1 MKSLLKSSIPADK
14 VRSFAMDSK
23 ATERTLDLLGIHYD
37 SRALDEF
44 RAYAT
49 DAMPDLQTSAS
60 NMTPIQFLQVWVPEM
75 VAVVTAA
82 LDADSILGRDF
93 LGTWE
98 DEEIVQPVIEYT
110 GKPRVYGDKTTF
122 NLASFNINYETRTI
136 VRFEQ
141 DVEVGKLEEA
151 RASKQ
156 RVDAQGVKRDAA
168 ATALAINANDI
179 AFNGYNS
186 GNNKTY
192 GLLNDP
198 SLPAYT
204 AFAQG
209 SASSTTWASKT
220 FNEIV
225 NDIKAMMAALRVR
238 SGNNFKPERDASTLA
253 LSVAVVDQ
261 LQTVNQLG
269 GTSVLDWLHKTYP
282 ACRVTSAVQLD
293 GANSGANV
301 AYLFADTID
310 GKKVIAQYM
319 QDALRLIGVEQKAKG
334 FLECYSNA
342 TAGTMLRIPIGL
354 TRWTGC

>member
-1 MKSLLKSSIPADK
+1 MSKVRFSIPADK
-14 VRSFAMDSK
+14 VKAYAMDA
-23 ATERTLDLLGIHYD
+23 ATTETTLDALGIHYEQQ
-37 SRALDEF
+37 AMDEF

-49 DAMPDLQTSAS
+49 DAAPSLQTAP
-60 NMTPIQFLQVWVPEM
+60 NKMTPIQFLQHWIPEM
-75 VAVVTAA
+75 VKIVTASR
-82 LDADSILGRDF
+82 DADEILGRDF
-93 LGTWE
+93 AGDWA
-98 DEEIVQPVIEYT
+98 DEEIVQTVIEYT

-122 NLASFNINYETRTI
+122 NLASFNVNYETRTI

-156 RVDAQGVKRDAA
+156 RIDAQGTKRDAA

-179 AFNGYNS
+179 AFNGYNA

-209 SASSTTWASKT
+209 SAGYTTWATKT

-225 NDIKAMMAALRVR
+225 SDIKAMMSALRVR
-238 SGNNFKPERDASTLA
+238 SGNNFKPEKDESVLA
-253 LSVAVVDQ
+253 LSVAVVDH
-261 LQTVNQLG
+261 LQTVNMLG

-282 ACRVTSAVQLD
+282 GCRVTSAVQLD

-301 AYLFADTID
+301 AYLFAEKID

-319 QDALRLIGVEQKAKG
+319 QDALRLIGVEQHAKN
-334 FLECYSNA
+334 FLESYSNA
-342 TAGTMLRIPIGL
+342 TAGVMLRIPVGL
-354 TRWTGC
+354 VRFTGC

>member
-1 MKSLLKSSIPADK
+1 MSKVKFSIPAEK
-14 VRSFAMDSK
+14 VKAYAMDS
-23 ATERTLDLLGIHYD
+23 ATTETTIDALGIHYEKE
-37 SRALDEF
+37 ALDEF

-49 DAMPDLQTSAS
+49 DAAPALQTSP
-60 NMTPIQFLQVWVPEM
+60 NKMTPVQFLQYWIPEM
-75 VAVVTAA
+75 VRIVTASR
-82 LDADSILGRDF
+82 DADDILGRDF
-93 LGTWE
+93 AGSWE
-98 DEEIVQPVIEYT
+98 DEEIVQTVIEYT

-141 DVEVGKLEEA
+141 DIEVGKLEEA
-151 RASKQ
+151 RAAKQ
-156 RVDAQGVKRDAA
+156 RVDAQATKRDAA

-179 AFNGYNS
+179 AFNGYNA

-198 SLPAYT
+198 SMPAYT

-225 NDIKAMMAALRVR
+225 ADIKAMMSALRVR
-238 SGNNFKPERDASTLA
+238 SGNNFKPEKDPSTLA
-253 LSVAVVDQ
+253 LAVSVVDH

-282 ACRVTSAVQLD
+282 MCRVTSAVQLD
-293 GANSGANV
+293 GANATANV
-301 AYLFADTID
+301 AYLFADTLD
-310 GKKVIAQYM
+310 NKKVIAQYM
-319 QDALRLIGVEQKAKG
+319 QDALRLVGVEQHAKN
-334 FLECYSNA
+334 FLESYSNA
-342 TAGTMLRIPIGL
+342 TAGVMLRIPVGL
-354 TRWTGC
+354 VRFTGC

>member
-1 MKSLLKSSIPADK
+1 MNKSVRFSIPADK
-14 VRSFAMDSK
+14 VKAYAMDE
-23 ATERTLDLLGIHYD
+23 ATTETTLDALGVHYT
-37 SRALDEF
+37 AHAMDEF
-44 RAYAT
+44 RAYAN
-49 DAMPDLQTSAS
+49 DAAPALQTSPS
-60 NMTPIQFLQVWVPEM
+60 NMTPVQFLQYWIPEM
-75 VAVVTAA
+75 IKIVTASR
-82 LDADSILGRDF
+82 DADEILGRDF
-93 LGTWE
+93 AGSWE

-151 RASKQ
+151 RAAKQ
-156 RVDAQGVKRDAA
+156 RVDAQGTKRDAA

-179 AFNGYNS
+179 AFFGYNA

-225 NDIKAMMAALRVR
+225 ADIKAMMSALRVR
-238 SGNNFKPERDASTLA
+238 SGNNFKPERDACTLA

-269 GTSVLDWLHKTYP
+269 GMSVLEWLKKTYP
-282 ACRVTSAVQLD
+282 GCRVTSAVQLD
-293 GANSGANV
+293 GANSTANV

-319 QDALRLIGVEQKAKG
+319 QDALRLIGVEQGAKN
-334 FLECYSNA
+334 FKEVYSNA
-342 TAGTMLRIPIGL
+342 TAGVMLRLPIGL
-354 TRWTGC
+354 VRYTGC

>member
-1 MKSLLKSSIPADK
+1 MNKSVKISLSADQVK
-14 VRSFAMDSK
+14 AYAMDS
-23 ATERTLDLLGIHYD
+23 ATTETTIDALGIHYTN
-37 SRALDEF
+37 RALDEF
-44 RAYAT
+44 RAYAQ
-49 DAMPDLQTSAS
+49 DAAPSLQTTAS
-60 NMTPIQFLQVWVPEM
+60 NMTPIQFLQYWIPEM
-75 VAVVTAA
+75 VKIVTASR
-82 LDADSILGRDF
+82 DADEILGRDF
-93 LGTWE
+93 AGSWE

-168 ATALAINANDI
+168 ATALAINSNDI

-198 SLPAYT
+198 NLPAYT

-209 SASSTTWASKT
+209 SAGSTTWASKT

-225 NDIKAMMAALRVR
+225 TDIKAMMSALRVR
-238 SGNNFKPERDASTLA
+238 SGNNFKPEKDPSTLA

-293 GANSGANV
+293 GANATANV

-342 TAGTMLRIPIGL
+342 TAGVMLRVPIGL
-354 TRWTGC
+354 VRYTGC

>member
-1 MKSLLKSSIPADK
+1 MNKSVKISLSADQVK
-14 VRSFAMDSK
+14 AYAMDGQT
-23 ATERTLDLLGIHYD
+23 TETTLDALGIHYD
-37 SRALDEF
+37 QEALDEF
-44 RAYAT
+44 RAYAQ
-49 DAMPDLQTSAS
+49 DAAPALQTTAS
-60 NMTPIQFLQVWVPEM
+60 KMTPVQFLQHWIPEM
-75 VAVVTAA
+75 VEIVTASR
-82 LDADSILGRDF
+82 DADDILGRDF
-93 LGTWE
+93 AGDWA

-151 RASKQ
+151 RGAKQ
-156 RVDAQGVKRDAA
+156 RVDVSAVKRNAA

-198 SLPAYT
+198 SLPNYT

-225 NDIKAMMAALRVR
+225 TDIKAMMSALRVR

-253 LSVAVVDQ
+253 LAVSVVDQ

-269 GTSVLDWLHKTYP
+269 GTSVMEWLNKTYP
-282 ACRVTSAVQLD
+282 RCRVTSAVQLD
-293 GANSGANV
+293 GANSAANV

-319 QDALRLIGVEQKAKG
+319 QDALRLVGVEQHAKN
-334 FLECYSNA
+334 FVESYSNA
-342 TAGTMLRIPIGL
+342 TAGVMLRIPVGL
-354 TRWTGC
+354 VRYTGC

>member
-1 MKSLLKSSIPADK
+1 MSKVRFSIPADK
-14 VRSFAMDSK
+14 VKAYAMDA
-23 ATERTLDLLGIHYD
+23 ATTETTLDALGIHYEKQ
-37 SRALDEF
+37 AMDEF

-49 DAMPDLQTSAS
+49 DAAPSLQTAP
-60 NMTPIQFLQVWVPEM
+60 NKMTPIQFLQHWIPEM
-75 VAVVTAA
+75 VKIVTASR
-82 LDADSILGRDF
+82 DADEILGRDF
-93 LGTWE
+93 AGDWA
-98 DEEIVQPVIEYT
+98 DEEIVQTVIEYT

-122 NLASFNINYETRTI
+122 NLASFNVNYETRTI

-156 RVDAQGVKRDAA
+156 RIDAQGTKRDAA

-179 AFNGYNS
+179 AFNGYNA

-209 SASSTTWASKT
+209 SAGYTTWATKT

-225 NDIKAMMAALRVR
+225 SDIKAMMSALRVR
-238 SGNNFKPERDASTLA
+238 SGNNFKPEKDESVLA
-253 LSVAVVDQ
+253 LSVAVVDH
-261 LQTVNQLG
+261 LQTVNMLG

-282 ACRVTSAVQLD
+282 GCRVTSAVQLD
-293 GANSGANV
+293 GANASANV
-301 AYLFADTID
+301 AYLFAEKID

-319 QDALRLIGVEQKAKG
+319 QDALRLIGVEQHAKN
-334 FLECYSNA
+334 FLESYSNA
-342 TAGTMLRIPIGL
+342 TAGVMLRIPVGL
-354 TRWTGC
+354 VRFTGC

>member
-1 MKSLLKSSIPADK
+1 MNKSVKISLSADQVK
-14 VRSFAMDSK
+14 AYAMDA
-23 ATERTLDLLGIHYD
+23 ATTETTLDALGVHFTKN
-37 SRALDEF
+37 AMDEF

-49 DAMPDLQTSAS
+49 DAAPSLQTSPS
-60 NMTPIQFLQVWVPEM
+60 NMTPVQFLQYWIPEM
-75 VAVVTAA
+75 IKIVTASR
-82 LDADSILGRDF
+82 DADEILGRDF
-93 LGTWE
+93 AGSWE

-198 SLPAYT
+198 NLPAYT
-204 AFAQG
+204 SFAQG

-225 NDIKAMMAALRVR
+225 ADIKAMMSALRVR
-238 SGNNFKPERDASTLA
+238 SGNNFKPEKDACTLA

-293 GANSGANV
+293 GANSTANV

-342 TAGTMLRIPIGL
+342 TAGVMLRMPIGL

>member
-1 MKSLLKSSIPADK
+1 MEKTVKFSIPAAQVK
-14 VRSFAMDSK
+14 AYAMDSNT
-23 ATERTLDLLGIHYD
+23 TETTIDALGIHYTKN
-37 SRALDEF
+37 AMDEF

-49 DAMPDLQTSAS
+49 DAAPTLQTTAS
-60 NMTPIQFLQVWVPEM
+60 NMTPIQFLQYWIPEM
-75 VAVVTAA
+75 IKIVTASR
-82 LDADSILGRDF
+82 DADEILGRDF
-93 LGTWE
+93 AGSWE

-110 GKPRVYGDKTTF
+110 GKPRVYGDKTTY

-198 SLPAYT
+198 NMPSYT
-204 AFAQG
+204 AVAQG
-209 SASSTTWASKT
+209 SAGTTTWASKT

-225 NDIKAMMAALRVR
+225 TDIKAMMSALRVR
-238 SGNNFKPERDASTLA
+238 SGNNFKPEKDASTLA
-253 LSVAVVDQ
+253 LAVSVVDQ

-282 ACRVTSAVQLD
+282 ACRVTSAIQLD

-319 QDALRLIGVEQKAKG
+319 QDALRLVGVEQHAKN
-334 FLECYSNA
+334 FNEVYSNA
-342 TAGTMLRIPIGL
+342 TAGTMLRMPIGL
-354 TRWTGC
+354 IRATGL

>member
-1 MKSLLKSSIPADK
+1 MNKNVKFSIPADK
-14 VRSFAMDSK
+14 VKAYAMDENT
-23 ATERTLDLLGIHYD
+23 TETTLDALGVHYT
-37 SRALDEF
+37 AHAMDEF
-44 RAYAT
+44 RAYAN
-49 DAMPDLQTSAS
+49 DAAPALQTTPS
-60 NMTPIQFLQVWVPEM
+60 NMTPVQFLQYWIPEM
-75 VAVVTAA
+75 IKIVTASR
-82 LDADSILGRDF
+82 DADDILGRDF
-93 LGTWE
+93 AGSWE

-151 RASKQ
+151 RAAKQ
-156 RVDAQGVKRDAA
+156 RVDAQGTKRDAA

-179 AFNGYNS
+179 AFFGYNA

-192 GLLNDP
+192 GMLNDP

-209 SASSTTWASKT
+209 AASSTTWASKT

-225 NDIKAMMAALRVR
+225 ADIKAMMSALRVR

-269 GTSVLDWLHKTYP
+269 GTSVLDWLKKTYP
-282 ACRVTSAVQLD
+282 GCRVTSAVQLD
-293 GANSGANV
+293 GANSTANV

-319 QDALRLIGVEQKAKG
+319 QDALRLIGVEQGAKN
-334 FLECYSNA
+334 FKEVYSNA
-342 TAGTMLRIPIGL
+342 TAGVMLRIPVGL

>member
-1 MKSLLKSSIPADK
+1 MNKSVKFSIPADK
-14 VRSFAMDSK
+14 VKAYAMDE
-23 ATERTLDLLGIHYD
+23 ATTETTLDALGVHYT
-37 SRALDEF
+37 AHAMDEF
-44 RAYAT
+44 RAYAQ
-49 DAMPDLQTSAS
+49 DAAPALQTSPS
-60 NMTPIQFLQVWVPEM
+60 NMTPVQFLQYWIPEM
-75 VAVVTAA
+75 IKIVTASR
-82 LDADSILGRDF
+82 DADEILGRDF
-93 LGTWE
+93 AGSWE

-151 RASKQ
+151 RAAKQ
-156 RVDAQGVKRDAA
+156 RVDAQGTKRDAA

-179 AFNGYNS
+179 AFNGYNA

-209 SASSTTWASKT
+209 AASSTTWASKT

-225 NDIKAMMAALRVR
+225 ADIKAMMSALRVR
-238 SGNNFKPERDASTLA
+238 SGNNFKPERDACTLA

-269 GTSVLDWLHKTYP
+269 GTSVLEWLHKTFP
-282 ACRVTSAVQLD
+282 GCRVTSAVQLD
-293 GANSGANV
+293 GANSSANV
-301 AYLFADTID
+301 AYLFADEID

-319 QDALRLIGVEQKAKG
+319 QDALRLIGVEQGAKN
-334 FLECYSNA
+334 FKEVYSNA
-342 TAGTMLRIPIGL
+342 TAGTMLRIPVGL
-354 TRWTGC
+354 VRFSGC

>member
-1 MKSLLKSSIPADK
+1 MEKTVKFSIPAAQVK
-14 VRSFAMDSK
+14 AYAMDSNT
-23 ATERTLDLLGIHYD
+23 TETTIDALGIHYTKN
-37 SRALDEF
+37 AMDEF

-49 DAMPDLQTSAS
+49 DAAPALQTTAS
-60 NMTPIQFLQVWVPEM
+60 NMTPIQFLQYWIPEM
-75 VAVVTAA
+75 IKIVTASR
-82 LDADSILGRDF
+82 DADEILGRDF
-93 LGTWE
+93 AGSWE

-110 GKPRVYGDKTTF
+110 GKPRVYGDKTTY

-198 SLPAYT
+198 NMPSYT
-204 AFAQG
+204 AVAQG
-209 SASSTTWASKT
+209 SAGTTTWASKT

-225 NDIKAMMAALRVR
+225 TDIKAMMSALRVR
-238 SGNNFKPERDASTLA
+238 SGNNFKPEKDASTLA
-253 LSVAVVDQ
+253 LAVSVVDQ

-282 ACRVTSAVQLD
+282 ACRVTSAIQLD

-319 QDALRLIGVEQKAKG
+319 QDALRLVGVEQHAKN
-334 FLECYSNA
+334 FNEVYSNA
-342 TAGTMLRIPIGL
+342 TAGTMLRMPIGIV
-354 TRWTGC
+354 RATGL

>member
-1 MKSLLKSSIPADK
+1 MEKTVKFSIPATQVK
-14 VRSFAMDSK
+14 AYAMDS
-23 ATERTLDLLGIHYD
+23 ATTETTIDALGIHYTKH
-37 SRALDEF
+37 AMDEF

-49 DAMPDLQTSAS
+49 DSAPTLQTSPS
-60 NMTPIQFLQVWVPEM
+60 NMTPIQFLQYWIPEM
-75 VAVVTAA
+75 IKIVTASR
-82 LDADSILGRDF
+82 DADDILGRDF
-93 LGTWE
+93 AGSWE

-156 RVDAQGVKRDAA
+156 RVDAQGVKRDAC

-198 SLPAYT
+198 NLPAYT

-209 SASSTTWASKT
+209 SAGSTTWASKT

-225 NDIKAMMAALRVR
+225 TDIKAMMSALRVR

-293 GANSGANV
+293 GANSTANV

-342 TAGTMLRIPIGL
+342 TAGVMLRMPIGL
-354 TRWTGC
+354 VRYTGC

>member
-1 MKSLLKSSIPADK
+1 MEKTVKFSIPAAQVK
-14 VRSFAMDSK
+14 AYAMDSNT
-23 ATERTLDLLGIHYD
+23 TETTIDALGIHYTKN
-37 SRALDEF
+37 AMDEF

-49 DAMPDLQTSAS
+49 DAAPAIQTTAS
-60 NMTPIQFLQVWVPEM
+60 NMTPIQFLQYWIPEM
-75 VAVVTAA
+75 IKIVTASR
-82 LDADSILGRDF
+82 DADEILGRDF
-93 LGTWE
+93 AGSWE

-110 GKPRVYGDKTTF
+110 GKPRVYGDKTTY

-198 SLPAYT
+198 NMPSYT
-204 AFAQG
+204 AVAQG
-209 SASSTTWASKT
+209 SAGTTTWASKT

-225 NDIKAMMAALRVR
+225 TDIKAMMSALRVR
-238 SGNNFKPERDASTLA
+238 SGNNFKPEKDASTLA
-253 LSVAVVDQ
+253 LAVSVVDQ

-282 ACRVTSAVQLD
+282 ACRVTSAIQLD

-319 QDALRLIGVEQKAKG
+319 QDALRLVGVEQHAKN
-334 FLECYSNA
+334 FNEVYSNA
-342 TAGTMLRIPIGL
+342 TAGTMLRMPIGL
-354 TRWTGC
+354 IRATGL

>member
-1 MKSLLKSSIPADK
+1 MNKSVKFSIPADK
-14 VRSFAMDSK
+14 VKAYAMDS
-23 ATERTLDLLGIHYD
+23 ATTETTIDALGIHY
-37 SRALDEF
+37 SKEAMDEF

-49 DAMPDLQTSAS
+49 DSAPALQTTP
-60 NMTPIQFLQVWVPEM
+60 NKMTPVQFLQYWIPEM
-75 VAVVTAA
+75 VKIVTASR
-82 LDADSILGRDF
+82 DADEILGRDF
-93 LGTWE
+93 AGSWE

-156 RVDAQGVKRDAA
+156 RIDAQATKREASA
-168 ATALAINANDI
+168 EALSINANDI
-179 AFNGYNS
+179 AFNGYNA

-198 SLPAYT
+198 NLPSYT

-209 SASSTTWASKT
+209 SASSTLWSSKT

-225 NDIKAMMAALRVR
+225 SDIKAMMSALRVR
-238 SGNNFKPERDASTLA
+238 SGNNFKPEKDPSTLA
-253 LSVAVVDQ
+253 LAVSVVDQ
-261 LQTVNQLG
+261 LQTVNALG

-282 ACRVTSAVQLD
+282 ACRVCSAVQLD
-293 GANSGANV
+293 GANSGSNV
-301 AYLFADTID
+301 AYLFADTIG

-319 QDALRLIGVEQKAKG
+319 QDALRLVGVEQHAKS
-334 FLECYSNA
+334 FLESYSNA
-342 TAGTMLRIPIGL
+342 TAGVLLRIPVGL
-354 TRWTGC
+354 VRYTGC

>member
-1 MKSLLKSSIPADK
+1 MNKSVRFSIPADK
-14 VRSFAMDSK
+14 VKAYAMDE
-23 ATERTLDLLGIHYD
+23 ATTETTLDALGVHYT
-37 SRALDEF
+37 AHAMDEF
-44 RAYAT
+44 RAYAN
-49 DAMPDLQTSAS
+49 DAAPALQTTPS
-60 NMTPIQFLQVWVPEM
+60 NMTPVQFLQYWIPEM
-75 VAVVTAA
+75 IKIVTASR
-82 LDADSILGRDF
+82 DADEILGRDF
-93 LGTWE
+93 AGSWE

-151 RASKQ
+151 RAAKQ
-156 RVDAQGVKRDAA
+156 RVDAQGTKRDAA

-179 AFNGYNS
+179 AFFGYNA

-192 GLLNDP
+192 GMLNDP

-225 NDIKAMMAALRVR
+225 ADIKAMMSALRVR
-238 SGNNFKPERDASTLA
+238 SGNNFKPERDACTLA

-269 GTSVLDWLHKTYP
+269 GMSVLEWLKKTYP
-282 ACRVTSAVQLD
+282 GCRVTSAVQLD
-293 GANSGANV
+293 GANSTANV

-319 QDALRLIGVEQKAKG
+319 QDALRLIGVEQGAKN
-334 FLECYSNA
+334 FKEVYSNA
-342 TAGTMLRIPIGL
+342 TAGTMLRIPVGL
-354 TRWTGC
+354 VRFSGC

>member
-1 MKSLLKSSIPADK
+1 MNKSVKFSIPADK
-14 VRSFAMDSK
+14 VKAYAMDE
-23 ATERTLDLLGIHYD
+23 ATTETTLDALGVHYT
-37 SRALDEF
+37 AHAMDEF
-44 RAYAT
+44 RAYAQ
-49 DAMPDLQTSAS
+49 DAAPALQTSPS
-60 NMTPIQFLQVWVPEM
+60 NMTPVQFLQYWIPEM
-75 VAVVTAA
+75 IKIVTASR
-82 LDADSILGRDF
+82 DADEILGRDF
-93 LGTWE
+93 AGSWE

-151 RASKQ
+151 RAAKQ
-156 RVDAQGVKRDAA
+156 RVDAQGTKRDAA

-179 AFNGYNS
+179 AFNGYNA

-209 SASSTTWASKT
+209 AASSTTWASKT

-225 NDIKAMMAALRVR
+225 ADIKAMMSALRVR
-238 SGNNFKPERDASTLA
+238 SGNNFKPERDACTLA

-269 GTSVLDWLHKTYP
+269 GTSVLEWLHKTFP
-282 ACRVTSAVQLD
+282 GCRVTSAVQLD
-293 GANSGANV
+293 GANSAANV
-301 AYLFADTID
+301 AYLFADEID

-319 QDALRLIGVEQKAKG
+319 QDALRLIGVEQGAKN
-334 FLECYSNA
+334 FKEVYSNA
-342 TAGTMLRIPIGL
+342 TAGTMLRIPVGL
-354 TRWTGC
+354 VRFSGC

>member
-1 MKSLLKSSIPADK
+1 MNKSVKFSIPADK
-14 VRSFAMDSK
+14 VKAYAMDE
-23 ATERTLDLLGIHYD
+23 ATTETTLDALGVHYT
-37 SRALDEF
+37 SHAMDEF
-44 RAYAT
+44 RAYAQ
-49 DAMPDLQTSAS
+49 DAAPALQTTPS
-60 NMTPIQFLQVWVPEM
+60 NMTPVQFLQYWIPEM
-75 VAVVTAA
+75 IKIVTASR
-82 LDADSILGRDF
+82 DADEILGRDF
-93 LGTWE
+93 AGSWE

-110 GKPRVYGDKTTF
+110 GLPRVYGDKTTF

-151 RASKQ
+151 RAAKQ
-156 RVDAQGVKRDAA
+156 RVDAQGTKRDAA
-168 ATALAINANDI
+168 ATALAIAANDI
-179 AFNGYNS
+179 AFFGYNS

-225 NDIKAMMAALRVR
+225 ADIKAMMSALRVR
-238 SGNNFKPERDASTLA
+238 SGNNFKPERDACTLA

-269 GTSVLDWLHKTYP
+269 GTSVMDWLRKTYP
-282 ACRVTSAVQLD
+282 GCRVTSAVQLD
-293 GANSGANV
+293 GANSTANV

-319 QDALRLIGVEQKAKG
+319 QDALRLIGVEQGAKN
-334 FLECYSNA
+334 FKEVYSNA
-342 TAGTMLRIPIGL
+342 TAGTMLRIPVGL
-354 TRWTGC
+354 VRYSGC

>member
-1 MKSLLKSSIPADK
+1 MNKSVKFSIPADK
-14 VRSFAMDSK
+14 VKAYAMDE
-23 ATERTLDLLGIHYD
+23 ATTETTLDALGVHYT
-37 SRALDEF
+37 AHAMDEF
-44 RAYAT
+44 RAYAQ
-49 DAMPDLQTSAS
+49 DAAPALQTSPS
-60 NMTPIQFLQVWVPEM
+60 NMTPVQFLQYWIPEM
-75 VAVVTAA
+75 IKIVTASR
-82 LDADSILGRDF
+82 DADEILGRDF
-93 LGTWE
+93 AGSWE

-151 RASKQ
+151 RAAKQ
-156 RVDAQGVKRDAA
+156 RVDAQGTKRDAA

-179 AFNGYNS
+179 AFNGYNA

-209 SASSTTWASKT
+209 AASSTTWASKT

-225 NDIKAMMAALRVR
+225 ADIKAMMSALRVR
-238 SGNNFKPERDASTLA
+238 SGNNFKPERDACTLA

-269 GTSVLDWLHKTYP
+269 GTSVLEWLHKTFP
-282 ACRVTSAVQLD
+282 GCRVTSAVQLD
-293 GANSGANV
+293 GANSTANV
-301 AYLFADTID
+301 AYLFADEID

-319 QDALRLIGVEQKAKG
+319 QDALRLIGVEQGAKN
-334 FLECYSNA
+334 FKEVYSNA

-354 TRWTGC
+354 VRYSGC

>member
-1 MKSLLKSSIPADK
+1 MNKSVKFSIPADK
-14 VRSFAMDSK
+14 VKAYAMDE
-23 ATERTLDLLGIHYD
+23 ATTETTLDALGVHYT
-37 SRALDEF
+37 AHAMDEF
-44 RAYAT
+44 RAYAQ
-49 DAMPDLQTSAS
+49 DAAPALQTSPS
-60 NMTPIQFLQVWVPEM
+60 NMTPVQFLQYWIPEM
-75 VAVVTAA
+75 IKIVTASR
-82 LDADSILGRDF
+82 DADEILGRDF
-93 LGTWE
+93 AGSWE

-151 RASKQ
+151 RAAKQ
-156 RVDAQGVKRDAA
+156 RVDAQGTKRDAA

-179 AFNGYNS
+179 AFNGYNA

-209 SASSTTWASKT
+209 AASSTTWASKT

-225 NDIKAMMAALRVR
+225 ADIKAMMSALRVR
-238 SGNNFKPERDASTLA
+238 SGNNFKPERDACTLA

-269 GTSVLDWLHKTYP
+269 GTSVLEWLHKTFP
-282 ACRVTSAVQLD
+282 GCRVTSAVQLD
-293 GANSGANV
+293 GANSSANV
-301 AYLFADTID
+301 AYLFADEID

-319 QDALRLIGVEQKAKG
+319 QDALRLIGVEQGAKN
-334 FLECYSNA
+334 FKEVYSNA
-342 TAGTMLRIPIGL
+342 TAGVMLRIPVGL
-354 TRWTGC
+354 VRYSGC

>member
-1 MKSLLKSSIPADK
+1 MNKSVRFSIPADK
-14 VRSFAMDSK
+14 VKAYAMDE
-23 ATERTLDLLGIHYD
+23 ATTETTLDALGVHYT
-37 SRALDEF
+37 AHAMDEF
-44 RAYAT
+44 RAYAN
-49 DAMPDLQTSAS
+49 DAAPALQTTPS
-60 NMTPIQFLQVWVPEM
+60 NMTPVQFLQYWIPEM
-75 VAVVTAA
+75 IKIVTASR
-82 LDADSILGRDF
+82 DADEILGRDF
-93 LGTWE
+93 AGSWE

-122 NLASFNINYETRTI
+122 NLASFNINYEYRTI

-168 ATALAINANDI
+168 ATALAINLNDI
-179 AFNGYNS
+179 AFNGYNA

-225 NDIKAMMAALRVR
+225 ADIKAMMSALRVR
-238 SGNNFKPERDASTLA
+238 SGNNFKPERDACTLA

-269 GTSVLDWLHKTYP
+269 GMSVLEWLHKTYP
-282 ACRVTSAVQLD
+282 GCRVTSAVQLD
-293 GANSGANV
+293 GANSTANV

-319 QDALRLIGVEQKAKG
+319 QDALRLIGVEQGAKN
-334 FLECYSNA
+334 FKEVYSNA
-342 TAGTMLRIPIGL
+342 TAGVMLRIPVGL
-354 TRWTGC
+354 VRYTGC

>member
-1 MKSLLKSSIPADK
+1 MSKVKFSIPADK
-14 VRSFAMDSK
+14 VRAYAMDS
-23 ATERTLDLLGIHYD
+23 ATTETTLDALGIHYEKE
-37 SRALDEF
+37 ALDEF

-49 DAMPDLQTSAS
+49 DAAPSLQTTP
-60 NMTPIQFLQVWVPEM
+60 NKMTPVQFLQYWIPEM
-75 VAVVTAA
+75 VKIVTASR
-82 LDADSILGRDF
+82 DADDILGRDF
-93 LGTWE
+93 AGSWE
-98 DEEIVQPVIEYT
+98 DEEIVQTVIEYT

-141 DVEVGKLEEA
+141 DIEVGKLEEA
-151 RASKQ
+151 RAAKQ
-156 RVDAQGVKRDAA
+156 RIDAQGTKRDAA

-179 AFNGYNS
+179 AFNGYNA

-198 SLPAYT
+198 NLPAYT
-204 AFAQG
+204 SFAQG
-209 SASSTTWASKT
+209 SASSTLWSTKT

-225 NDIKAMMAALRVR
+225 ADIKAMMSALRVR

-253 LSVAVVDQ
+253 LAVSVVDQ

-293 GANSGANV
+293 GANSTANV

-319 QDALRLIGVEQKAKG
+319 QDALRLIGVEQHAKN
-334 FLECYSNA
+334 FQESYSNA
-342 TAGTMLRIPIGL
+342 TAGVMLRIPVGL
-354 TRWTGC
+354 VRYTGC

>member
-1 MKSLLKSSIPADK
+1 MNKSVKISLSAEQVKAY
-14 VRSFAMDSK
+14 AMDS
-23 ATERTLDLLGIHYD
+23 ATTETTLDALGIHYTKN
-37 SRALDEF
+37 AMDEF

-49 DAMPDLQTSAS
+49 DAAPSLQTTPS
-60 NMTPIQFLQVWVPEM
+60 NMTPIQFLQYWIPEM
-75 VAVVTAA
+75 VKIVTASR
-82 LDADSILGRDF
+82 DADTILGRDF
-93 LGTWE
+93 AGSWE

-110 GKPRVYGDKTTF
+110 GKPRVYGDKTSF

-156 RVDAQGVKRDAA
+156 RIDAQSIKRDAA
-168 ATALAINANDI
+168 ATALAINLNDI

-225 NDIKAMMAALRVR
+225 TDIKAMMAALRVR
-238 SGNNFKPERDASTLA
+238 SGNNFKPETDPSTLA

-293 GANSGANV
+293 GANSSANV
-301 AYLFADTID
+301 AYLFADKID

-342 TAGTMLRIPIGL
+342 TAGVMLRIPVGL
-354 TRWTGC
+354 VRYTGC

>member
-1 MKSLLKSSIPADK
+1 MSKVRFSIPADK
-14 VRSFAMDSK
+14 VKAYAMDA
-23 ATERTLDLLGIHYD
+23 ATTETTLDALGIHYEKQ
-37 SRALDEF
+37 AMDEF

-49 DAMPDLQTSAS
+49 DAAPSLQTAP
-60 NMTPIQFLQVWVPEM
+60 NKMTPIQFLQHWIPEM
-75 VAVVTAA
+75 VKIVTASR
-82 LDADSILGRDF
+82 DADEILGRDF
-93 LGTWE
+93 AGSWD
-98 DEEIVQPVIEYT
+98 DEEIVQTVIEYT

-156 RVDAQGVKRDAA
+156 RIDAQGTKRDAA

-179 AFNGYNS
+179 AFNGYNA

-204 AFAQG
+204 ALAQG
-209 SASSTTWASKT
+209 SAGYTTWATKT

-225 NDIKAMMAALRVR
+225 SDIKAMMSALRVR
-238 SGNNFKPERDASTLA
+238 SGNNFKPEKDESVLA
-253 LSVAVVDQ
+253 LSVAVVDH
-261 LQTVNQLG
+261 LQTVNMLG

-282 ACRVTSAVQLD
+282 GCRVTSAVQLD

-301 AYLFADTID
+301 AYLFAEKID

-319 QDALRLIGVEQKAKG
+319 QDALRLIGVEQHAKN
-334 FLECYSNA
+334 FLESYSNA
-342 TAGTMLRIPIGL
+342 TAGVMLRIPVGL
-354 TRWTGC
+354 VRFTGC

>member
-1 MKSLLKSSIPADK
+1 MNKNVRFSIPADK
-14 VRSFAMDSK
+14 VKAYAMDG
-23 ATERTLDLLGIHYD
+23 ATTETTLDALGVHYT
-37 SRALDEF
+37 AHAMDEF
-44 RAYAT
+44 RAYAN
-49 DAMPDLQTSAS
+49 DAAPALQTTPS
-60 NMTPIQFLQVWVPEM
+60 NMTPVQFLQYWIPEM
-75 VAVVTAA
+75 IKIVTASR
-82 LDADSILGRDF
+82 DADEILGRDF
-93 LGTWE
+93 AGSWE

-151 RASKQ
+151 RAAKQ
-156 RVDAQGVKRDAA
+156 RVDAQGTKRDAA

-179 AFNGYNS
+179 AFNGYNA

-198 SLPAYT
+198 ALPAYT

-209 SASSTTWASKT
+209 SAGSTTWASKT

-225 NDIKAMMAALRVR
+225 SDIKAMMSALRVR
-238 SGNNFKPERDASTLA
+238 SGNNFKPERDACTLA
-253 LSVAVVDQ
+253 LSVAVIDQ

-269 GTSVLDWLHKTYP
+269 GMSVLEWLNKTFP
-282 ACRVTSAVQLD
+282 GCRVTSAVQLD
-293 GANSGANV
+293 GANSTANV

-319 QDALRLIGVEQKAKG
+319 QDALRLVGVEQGAKN
-334 FLECYSNA
+334 FKEVYSNA
-342 TAGTMLRIPIGL
+342 TAGVMLRIPVGL
-354 TRWTGC
+354 VRYTGC

>member
-1 MKSLLKSSIPADK
+1 MNKSVKISLSADQVK
-14 VRSFAMDSK
+14 AYAMDGQT
-23 ATERTLDLLGIHYD
+23 TETTLDALGIHFD
-37 SRALDEF
+37 KRAMDEF
-44 RAYAT
+44 RAYAQ
-49 DAMPDLQTSAS
+49 DAAPTLQTSPS
-60 NMTPIQFLQVWVPEM
+60 NMTPVQFLQYWIPEM
-75 VAVVTAA
+75 VKIVTASR
-82 LDADSILGRDF
+82 DADDILGRDF
-93 LGTWE
+93 AGSWE

-156 RVDAQGVKRDAA
+156 RISAQAEKRDAA
-168 ATALAINANDI
+168 ALALAINLNDI
-179 AFNGYNS
+179 AFNGYNA

-192 GLLNDP
+192 GMLNDP

-225 NDIKAMMAALRVR
+225 ADIKAMMSALRVR

-301 AYLFADTID
+301 AYLFADKID

-342 TAGTMLRIPIGL
+342 TAGVMLRIPVGL
-354 TRWTGC
+354 VRYTGC

>member
-1 MKSLLKSSIPADK
+1 MNKSVKFSIPAAQVK
-14 VRSFAMDSK
+14 AYAMDSNT
-23 ATERTLDLLGIHYD
+23 TETTIDALGIHFT
-37 SRALDEF
+37 ANAMDEF

-49 DAMPDLQTSAS
+49 DAAPALQTAPSS
-60 NMTPIQFLQVWVPEM
+60 MTPIQFLQYWIPEM
-75 VAVVTAA
+75 VKIVTASR
-82 LDADSILGRDF
+82 DADEILGRDF
-93 LGTWE
+93 AGSWE

-141 DVEVGKLEEA
+141 DVEVGKLEDA
-151 RASKQ
+151 RGAKA
-156 RVDAQGVKRDAA
+156 RVDVQGTKRDAA

-179 AFNGYNS
+179 AFNGYNA

-198 SLPAYT
+198 SMPSYT

-225 NDIKAMMAALRVR
+225 ADIKAMMSALRVR

-253 LSVAVVDQ
+253 LPVAVVDH
-261 LQTVNQLG
+261 LQTVNPLG

-319 QDALRLIGVEQKAKG
+319 QDALRLVGVEQHAKN
-334 FLECYSNA
+334 FLEVYSNA
-342 TAGTMLRIPIGL
+342 TAGVMLRIPVGL
-354 TRWTGC
+354 VRYTGC

>member
-1 MKSLLKSSIPADK
+1 MNKSVKFSIPADK
-14 VRSFAMDSK
+14 VKAYAMDE
-23 ATERTLDLLGIHYD
+23 ATTETTLDALGVHYT
-37 SRALDEF
+37 AHAMDEF

-49 DAMPDLQTSAS
+49 DAAPALQTSPS
-60 NMTPIQFLQVWVPEM
+60 NMTPVQFLQYWIPEM
-75 VAVVTAA
+75 IKIVTASR
-82 LDADSILGRDF
+82 DADEILGRDF
-93 LGTWE
+93 AGSWE

-151 RASKQ
+151 RAAKQ
-156 RVDAQGVKRDAA
+156 RVDAQGTKRDAA

-179 AFNGYNS
+179 AFNGYNA

-225 NDIKAMMAALRVR
+225 ADIKAMMSALRVR
-238 SGNNFKPERDASTLA
+238 SGNNFKPERDACTLA

-269 GTSVLDWLHKTYP
+269 GMSVLEWLKKTYP
-282 ACRVTSAVQLD
+282 GCRVTSAVQLD
-293 GANSGANV
+293 GANSTANV
-301 AYLFADTID
+301 AYLFADAID

-319 QDALRLIGVEQKAKG
+319 QDALRLIGVEQGAKN
-334 FLECYSNA
+334 FKEVYSNA
-342 TAGTMLRIPIGL
+342 TAGVMLRIPVGL
-354 TRWTGC
+354 VRYTGC

>member
-1 MKSLLKSSIPADK
+1 MEKTVKISLSADQVK
-14 VRSFAMDSK
+14 AYAMDS
-23 ATERTLDLLGIHYD
+23 ATTETTIDALGIHYTN
-37 SRALDEF
+37 RAMDEF

-49 DAMPDLQTSAS
+49 DAAPSLQTTPS
-60 NMTPIQFLQVWVPEM
+60 NMTPIQFLQYWIPEM
-75 VAVVTAA
+75 IKIVTASR
-82 LDADSILGRDF
+82 DADEILGRDF
-93 LGTWE
+93 AGSWE

-168 ATALAINANDI
+168 ATALAINSNDI

-198 SLPAYT
+198 NLPAYLSV
-204 AFAQG
+204 AQG
-209 SASSTTWASKT
+209 SASSTLWSTKT

-225 NDIKAMMAALRVR
+225 ADIKGWMSALRVR
-238 SGNNFKPERDASTLA
+238 SGNNFKPEKDACTLA
-253 LSVAVVDQ
+253 LSVAVVDH

-282 ACRVTSAVQLD
+282 NCRVTSAVQLD

-310 GKKVIAQYM
+310 GKKVIAQYV

-342 TAGTMLRIPIGL
+342 TAGTMLRIPVGL
-354 TRWTGC
+354 IRATGI